1 MYPLDNPFFLLVLC
15 KHDSDRRGEYVC
27 FSSFFLLSIITSILS
42 CCSACFFVDERNIL
56 WFILVFFFFFS
67 RSHSLYFT
75 HFAILCSNN
84 SSSSATIT
92 TITINYK
99 MIKSSRPM
107 RTASLFPS
115 SFLFFSILSIRRPL
129 VRWSL
134 LLVYMFV
141 YTYVYI

>member
-1 MYPLDNPFFLLVLC
+1 MHPLDNPFFLLVLC
-15 KHDSDRRGEYVC
+15 EYDSDRRGEYVC
-27 FSSFFLLSIITSILS
+27 FSSFFLLSIITSIYCIVAVAAFSSTREIFYDSSHSFFPLS
-42 CCSACFFVDERNIL
+42 FSLFHP
-56 WFILVFFFFFS
+56 FFS
-67 RSHSLYFT
+67 
-75 HFAILCSNN
+75 ILCSNN

-129 VRWSL
+129 VR
-134 LLVYMFV
+134 
-141 YTYVYI
+141 